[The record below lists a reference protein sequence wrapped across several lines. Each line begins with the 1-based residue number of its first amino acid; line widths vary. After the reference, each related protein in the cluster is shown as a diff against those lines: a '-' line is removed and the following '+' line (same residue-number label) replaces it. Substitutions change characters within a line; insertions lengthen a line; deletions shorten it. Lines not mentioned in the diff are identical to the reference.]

1 MRVARITLI
10 VVVILGGLFVAAD
23 RVAVHLAETRAAK
36 QAQITEGLTAR
47 PKVSIEGFPF
57 LTQAATG
64 KLDDVKVTAQDINA
78 GDGQESLRIESFHA
92 DLHGVK
98 LSNGYRTAV
107 ADSADGLA
115 FITFADLTKA
125 APDGITVSYA
135 GATKDGATLVKLT
148 GSIPGIGSKIS
159 VLSQITVRGADT
171 IGLRAQPLPK
181 AFTALG
187 LDDDIRQ
194 RIDFTR
200 QLTHLPGGIALT
212 SVTATPDGISVAAG
226 GHHVILA
233 S

>member
-1 MRVARITLI
+1 MRVARIVLI

-78 GDGQESLRIESFHA
+78 GNGQESLRIESFHA

-171 IGLRAQPLPK
+171 IGLHAQPLPK

-226 GHHVILA
+226 GQHVILA

>member
-1 MRVARITLI
+1 
-10 VVVILGGLFVAAD
+10 
-23 RVAVHLAETRAAK
+23 
-36 QAQITEGLTAR
+36 
-47 PKVSIEGFPF
+47 
-57 LTQAATG
+57 
-64 KLDDVKVTAQDINA
+64 
-78 GDGQESLRIESFHA
+78 
-92 DLHGVK
+92 VK

>member
-1 MRVARITLI
+1 MRVARIVLI

-78 GDGQESLRIESFHA
+78 GNGQESLRIESFHA

-171 IGLRAQPLPK
+171 IGLHAQPLPK

-226 GHHVILA
+226 GQHVVLA